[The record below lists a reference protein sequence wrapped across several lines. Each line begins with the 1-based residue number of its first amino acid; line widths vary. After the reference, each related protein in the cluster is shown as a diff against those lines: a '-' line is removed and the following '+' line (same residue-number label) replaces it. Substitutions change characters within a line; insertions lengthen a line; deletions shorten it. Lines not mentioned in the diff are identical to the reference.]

1 MKGKGGGGKLKPVAA
16 VLGGGSTPPHM
27 CGGDRANQELALPSV
42 VSPGATTV
50 KPLLYCWWHFAFK
63 NQNNIS

>member
-1 MKGKGGGGKLKPVAA
+1 MEEKGGGGKLKPVAG
-16 VLGGGSTPPHM
+16 VLGGGGTPHM
-27 CGGDRANQELALPSV
+27 CGGDRANQELALSSV

-50 KPLLYCWWHFAFK
+50 KPLLYCWWYFAFK